1 MKDFD
6 DFLKRGVVKKQSVNE
21 PRAKDLVSEAER
33 KLSSMNR
40 VIKKIG
46 IDDANANDIIENCC
60 DIILSLIRSKM
71 FLKGVSAS
79 GSGAH
84 EAEVSFLKK
93 LEFNEQQIEFI
104 NSLRYFRNGILYYG
118 KRFDKEYAKKV
129 VKFLKQVKVKLK

>member
-71 FLKGVSAS
+71 FLKGFSAS

>member
-71 FLKGVSAS
+71 FLKGFSAS

-104 NSLRYFRNGILYYG
+104 NSLRYFLFMAQCTQHQ
-118 KRFDKEYAKKV
+118 K
-129 VKFLKQVKVKLK
+129 

>member
-6 DFLKRGVVKKQSVNE
+6 DFLKGGVVKKQSVNE

-71 FLKGVSAS
+71 FLKGFSAS